1 MRVFGCQFSV
11 VSDALRGSG
20 KGFGS
25 HIRNLREG
33 GGGWWMPAA
42 LVFCAVLWGPLLHS
56 QVPKAGSGAPAPSLD
71 VHALAQRVD
80 KHYNRLHSLKA
91 GFSESYDGMGVKRT
105 ESGTLLLEKPGRAR
119 WDYSSP
125 PGKVFLLDGK
135 YAWFYAPGDAHVQ
148 RMKAKDLDDLRSPLR
163 FLLGH
168 TQLEKEFDHLD
179 VAAAGNGAFTLTGQ
193 PKGDENRVARVTLT
207 VKPDGAITA
216 IEIEE
221 TDGAMTRFAFTGEAA
236 NAPIPAGTFKF
247 VPPVGVPVVDGLP
260 PV

>member
-1 MRVFGCQFSV
+1 
-11 VSDALRGSG
+11 
-20 KGFGS
+20 
-25 HIRNLREG
+25 
-33 GGGWWMPAA
+33 MPAA
-42 LVFCAVLWGPLLHS
+42 VVFCALISANQLPS
-56 QVPKAGSGAPAPSLD
+56 QVSKSRPGALETAPD
-71 VHALAQRVD
+71 VHTLAQRVD
-80 KHYNRLHSLKA
+80 SHYNHLHSLKV

-125 PGKVFLLDGK
+125 AGKVFLLDGK

-148 RMKAKDLDDLRSPLR
+148 RMKAKDLDDLRSPMR

-168 TQLEKEFDHLD
+168 TKLQKEFNGLKLGT
-179 VAAAGNGAFTLTGQ
+179 AADGEFTLTGQ
-193 PKGDENRVARVTLT
+193 PKGDENRVARVTLN
-207 VKPDGAITA
+207 VKPDGTITT

-221 TDGAMTRFAFTGEAA
+221 TDGAMTRFAFTGEVG

-247 VPPVGVPVVDGLP
+247 EPPAGVPVVDGMP

>member
-1 MRVFGCQFSV
+1 
-11 VSDALRGSG
+11 
-20 KGFGS
+20 
-25 HIRNLREG
+25 
-33 GGGWWMPAA
+33 MPAA
-42 LVFCAVLWGPLLHS
+42 VVLWAVFSGPKFRS
-56 QVPKAGSGAPAPSLD
+56 QVPKAGLGAPASSVD
-71 VHALAQRVD
+71 VHTLAQRVD
-80 KHYNRLHSLKA
+80 KHYNHLHSLKA

-125 PGKVFLLDGK
+125 PGKLFLLDGK
-135 YAWFYAPGDAHVQ
+135 NAWFYAPGDAHVQ

-168 TQLEKEFDHLD
+168 TQLEKEFNHLD
-179 VAAAGNGAFTLTGQ
+179 VSAAANGEFTLTEQ

-207 VKPDGAITA
+207 VKPDGTITR

-221 TDGAMTRFAFTGEAA
+221 TDGAMTRFAFLGEVA
-236 NAPIPAGTFKF
+236 NAAIPAGTFKF
-247 VPPVGVPVVDGLP
+247 VPPAGVPVVDGLP